1 MSGIGSAFC
10 FLSSIRLAS
19 RWFPAKNMALV
30 SGLIVTMAMFGGLIA
45 QTPLTVLVELVGW
58 RHALFFDASLG
69 VIIFLI
75 IFSVVQDYPANL
87 HQEQKKYHQE
97 LSKLVLLKRW
107 RLAYLNPQNSLC
119 GLYVCLLNLPIALLG
134 AIWGSLFLQQADH
147 FSVTEASFA
156 PSLLFIGTIVGG
168 PVV

>member
-1 MSGIGSAFC
+1 MLLEFFLCIIGIVAFAITSSFIWASIFRFMSGIGSAFC

-87 HQEQKKYHQE
+87 HQEQKKSHQE
-97 LSKLVLLKRW
+97 LSKLGLLKSW
-107 RLAYLNPQNSLC
+107 RLAYLNPQKN
-119 GLYVCLLNLPIALLG
+119 
-134 AIWGSLFLQQADH
+134 F
-147 FSVTEASFA
+147 
-156 PSLLFIGTIVGG
+156 
-168 PVV
+168 